1 MRTRSQQPY
10 DTTFKKWVDHKKG
23 YFFCLPSHPQYLRF
37 DELSEEREASSLF
50 YKQSV
55 LLGLAEGP
63 EGVGPAAGNLGQRP
77 GIET

>member
-1 MRTRSQQPY
+1 MTQPLKSGW
-10 DTTFKKWVDHKKG
+10 TTKKDI
-23 YFFCLPSHPQYLRF
+23 FSHPQYLRF

-50 YKQSV
+50 DKQSV

-63 EGVGPAAGNLGQRP
+63 EGVGPAAGNLCQRP